1 MASFG
6 DLNRVNTNVSALDA
20 QLSLNK
26 VNRDLAESQMRLSTG
41 LNINKAEDNVA
52 GYSIATRLKG
62 RIAGLEQAL
71 QNVGDAKSVLDIAE
85 ASYDT
90 IMDNIIEMK
99 TLATQAANDTMGT
112 TERRYISDQIEALAN
127 DINEIATQ
135 TVFQDNNLLDGSS
148 FTFQVGERATDLLTT
163 DLLAVDVAHLFG
175 AEDLPANPGTYV
187 DATLGDTTNGVDPDG
202 VGALIAGDAI
212 RVDVAANGGQ
222 GALIFSGDAAN
233 PDQVP
238 NGADFRSFLD
248 TVDTAIERMSDR
260 VNYIGIQQ
268 SSLSIREETLSESI
282 SSNEAAKSRIIDTDF
297 AKEQSKVIRMQILQ
311 QTATAALTQANMGP
325 QAVLSFMGG

>member
-41 LNINKAEDNVA
+41 LNINRAEDNVA

-127 DINEIATQ
+127 DINQIATQ

-148 FTFQVGERATDLLTT
+148 FTFQVGERATDLLTA
-163 DLLAVDVAHLFG
+163 DMAAVDVAHLFG
-175 AEDLPANPGTYV
+175 AEVAGPPVTYA
-187 DATLGDTTNGVDPDG
+187 DATLGDATAGVDPDG
-202 VGALIAGDAI
+202 LGALLVGDAI
-212 RVDVAANGGQ
+212 RVDVSANGGQ
-222 GALIFSGDAAN
+222 GELIFEGDSAN
-233 PDQVP
+233 PDAVP
-238 NGADFRSFLD
+238 NGADFRSFLAS
-248 TVDTAIERMSDR
+248 VDTAIERMSDR
-260 VNYIGIQQ
+260 VNYVGIQQ
-268 SSLSIREETLSESI
+268 SSLSVREETLSESI

>member
-1 MASFG
+1 MAAFG
-6 DLNRVNTNVSALDA
+6 DLNRVNTNVTALDA

-26 VNRDLAESQMRLSTG
+26 INRNLAESQLRLSTG
-41 LNINKAEDNVA
+41 LSINKAEDNVA

-99 TLATQAANDTMGT
+99 TLATQASNDTMGT

-127 DINEIATQ
+127 DINEIASQ
-135 TVFQDNNLLDGSS
+135 TVFQGNNLLEGSS
-148 FTFQVGERATDLLTT
+148 FNFQVGERGTDLLTV
-163 DLLAVDVAHLFG
+163 DLEAVDVAHLFG
-175 AEDLPANPGTYV
+175 AEDLPANPGTYL
-187 DATLGDTTNGVDPDG
+187 DADLGDATNGVDPG
-202 VGALIAGDAI
+202 TGTGDAI
-212 RVDVAANGGQ
+212 TVDVSANGGQ
-222 GALIFSGDAAN
+222 GALIFTGDATT
-233 PDQVP
+233 PEDVP
-238 NGADFRSFLD
+238 NGADFRSFLQA
-248 TVDTAIERMSDR
+248 VDTAVERMSDR
-260 VNYIGIQQ
+260 VNYIGIKQ

-282 SSNEAAKSRIIDTDF
+282 SANEAAKSRIIDTDF
-297 AKEQSKVIRMQILQ
+297 AKEQSKVIRLQIMQ
-311 QTATAALTQANMGP
+311 QTATAALSQANMSP

>member
-41 LNINKAEDNVA
+41 LNINRAEDNVA

-127 DINEIATQ
+127 DINDISSQ
-135 TVFQDNNLLDGSS
+135 TVFQGNNLLDGGSM
-148 FTFQVGERATDLLTT
+148 TFQVGERATDLLTA
-163 DLLAVDVAHLFG
+163 DLLAVDVTHLFG
-175 AEDLPANPGTYV
+175 AEVAGPPVTYA
-187 DATLGDTTNGVDPDG
+187 DATLGDTTNGVDPDDA
-202 VGALIAGDAI
+202 GALLVGDAI
-212 RVDVAANGGQ
+212 RVDVSANGGQ
-222 GALIFSGDAAN
+222 GSLIFEGDSAN
-233 PDQVP
+233 PDAVP
-238 NGADFRSFLD
+238 NGADFRAFL
-248 TVDTAIERMSDR
+248 TSVDTAMERMSDR
-260 VNYIGIQQ
+260 VNYVGIQQ

>member
-1 MASFG
+1 MAAFG
-6 DLNRVNTNVSALDA
+6 DLNRVNTNVTALDA

-26 VNRDLAESQMRLSTG
+26 INRDLAESQLRLSTG
-41 LNINKAEDNVA
+41 LSINKAEDNVA

-99 TLATQAANDTMGT
+99 TLATQASNDTMGT

-127 DINEIATQ
+127 DINEIASQ
-135 TVFQDNNLLDGSS
+135 TVFQGNNLLEGSS
-148 FTFQVGERATDLLTT
+148 FNFQVGERGTDLLTV
-163 DLLAVDVAHLFG
+163 DLEAVDVAHLFG
-175 AEDLPANPGTYV
+175 AEDLPANPGTYL
-187 DATLGDTTNGVDPDG
+187 DADLGDATNGVDPG
-202 VGALIAGDAI
+202 TGTGDAI
-212 RVDVAANGGQ
+212 TVDVSANGGQ
-222 GALIFSGDAAN
+222 GALIFTGDATT
-233 PDQVP
+233 PEDVP
-238 NGADFRSFLD
+238 NGADFRSFLQA
-248 TVDTAIERMSDR
+248 VDTAVERMSDR
-260 VNYIGIQQ
+260 VNYIGIKQ

-282 SSNEAAKSRIIDTDF
+282 SANEAAKSRIIDTDF
-297 AKEQSKVIRMQILQ
+297 AKEQSKVIRLQIMQ
-311 QTATAALTQANMGP
+311 QTATAALSQANMSP

>member
-26 VNRDLAESQMRLSTG
+26 VNRDLAESQFRLSTG
-41 LNINKAEDNVA
+41 LNINRAEDNVA

-127 DINEIATQ
+127 DINEISTQ

-148 FTFQVGERATDLLTT
+148 FTFQVGERATDLLTAN
-163 DLLAVDVAHLFG
+163 LEAVDVTHLFG
-175 AEDLPANPGTYV
+175 AEVAGPPVTYA
-187 DATLGDTTNGVDPDG
+187 DATLGDATNGVDPDG
-202 VGALIAGDAI
+202 LGALIAGDAI
-212 RVDVAANGGQ
+212 TVDVTANGGQ
-222 GALIFSGDAAN
+222 GSLIFTGDAAN
-233 PDQVP
+233 PDTVP
-238 NGADFRSFLD
+238 NGADFRAFLAS
-248 TVDTAIERMSDR
+248 VDTAMERMSDR

>member
-26 VNRDLAESQMRLSTG
+26 VNRDLAESQLRLSTG
-41 LNINKAEDNVA
+41 LNINRAEDNVA

-148 FTFQVGERATDLLTT
+148 FTFQVGERATDLLTA
-163 DLLAVDVAHLFG
+163 DMAAVDVAHLFG
-175 AEDLPANPGTYV
+175 AEVAGPPVTYAN
-187 DATLGDTTNGVDPDG
+187 ATLGDATAGVDPDG
-202 VGALIAGDAI
+202 LGALIAGDAI
-212 RVDVAANGGQ
+212 TVDVAANGGQ
-222 GALIFSGDAAN
+222 GSLIFTGDAAN
-233 PDQVP
+233 PEHVP
-238 NGADFRSFLD
+238 NGADFRAFL
-248 TVDTAIERMSDR
+248 TSVDTAMERMSDR
-260 VNYIGIQQ
+260 VNYVGIQQ

>member
-1 MASFG
+1 MAAFG
-6 DLNRVNTNVSALDA
+6 DLNRVNTNVTALDA

-26 VNRDLAESQMRLSTG
+26 INRNLAESQLRLSTG
-41 LNINKAEDNVA
+41 LSINKAEDNVA

-99 TLATQAANDTMGT
+99 TLATQASNDTMGT
-112 TERRYISDQIEALAN
+112 TERRYISDQIEALAT
-127 DINEIATQ
+127 DINEIASQ
-135 TVFQDNNLLDGSS
+135 TVFQGNNLLEGSS
-148 FTFQVGERATDLLTT
+148 FNFQVGERGTDLLTV
-163 DLLAVDVAHLFG
+163 DLEAVDVAHLFG
-175 AEDLPANPGTYV
+175 AAGPA

-202 VGALIAGDAI
+202 ATATLSEGDAI
-212 RVDVAANGGQ
+212 TVDVSANGGQ
-222 GALIFSGDAAN
+222 GELIFTGDATD
-233 PDQVP
+233 PDAVP
-238 NGADFRSFLD
+238 NGADFRSFLLA
-248 TVDTAIERMSDR
+248 VDTAVERMSDR
-260 VNYIGIQQ
+260 VNYIGIKQ

-282 SSNEAAKSRIIDTDF
+282 SANEAAKSRIIDTDF
-297 AKEQSKVIRMQILQ
+297 AKEQSKVIRLQIMQ
-311 QTATAALTQANMGP
+311 QTATAALSQANMSP

>member
-26 VNRDLAESQMRLSTG
+26 VNRNLAESQLRLSTG
-41 LNINKAEDNVA
+41 LRINRAEDNVA

-112 TERRYISDQIEALAN
+112 TERHYIGDQIEALAN

-135 TVFQDNNLLDGSS
+135 TVFQDNNLLDGTT
-148 FTFQVGERATDLLTT
+148 FNFQVGERGTDLLTVEMQ
-163 DLLAVDVAHLFG
+163 AVDVTHLFG
-175 AEDLPANPGTYV
+175 TEVAGTPVTYT
-187 DATLGDTTNGVDPDG
+187 DADLGDAVDGVDPG
-202 VGALIAGDAI
+202 TGTGDAI
-212 RVDVAANGGQ
+212 TVDVSANGGQ
-222 GALIFSGDAAN
+222 GALVFTGDTAN
-233 PDQVP
+233 PDDVA
-238 NGADFRSFLD
+238 NGADFRSFLAA
-248 TVDTAIERMSDR
+248 VDVAVQRMSDR
-260 VNYIGIQQ
+260 VNYIGIKQ
-268 SSLSIREETLSESI
+268 SSLSTREITLSESI

-297 AKEQSKVIRMQILQ
+297 AKEQSKVIRLQILQ
-311 QTATAALTQANMGP
+311 QTATAALSQANMAP

>member
-1 MASFG
+1 MAAFG
-6 DLNRVNTNVSALDA
+6 DLNRVNTNVTALDA

-26 VNRDLAESQMRLSTG
+26 INRDLAESQMRLSTG
-41 LNINKAEDNVA
+41 LSINKAEDNVA

-99 TLATQAANDTMGT
+99 TLATQASNDTMGT
-112 TERRYISDQIEALAN
+112 TERRYISDQIEALAT
-127 DINEIATQ
+127 DINEIASQ
-135 TVFQDNNLLDGSS
+135 TVFQGKNLLEGS
-148 FTFQVGERATDLLTT
+148 FFNFQVGERGTDLLIV
-163 DLLAVDVAHLFG
+163 DLEAVDVAHLFG
-175 AEDLPANPGTYV
+175 AAGPAN
-187 DATLGDTTNGVDPDG
+187 ATLGDTTNGVDPDG
-202 VGALIAGDAI
+202 LGALIAGDAI

-222 GALIFSGDAAN
+222 GALIFTGDAAN
-233 PDQVP
+233 PEHVP
-238 NGADFRSFLD
+238 NGADFRSFLQA
-248 TVDTAIERMSDR
+248 VDTAVERMSDR
-260 VNYIGIQQ
+260 VNYIGIKQ

-282 SSNEAAKSRIIDTDF
+282 SANEAAKSRIIDTDF
-297 AKEQSKVIRMQILQ
+297 AKEQSKVIRLQIMQ
-311 QTATAALTQANMGP
+311 QTATAALSQANMSP

>member
-26 VNRDLAESQMRLSTG
+26 VNRDLAESQLRLSTG
-41 LNINKAEDNVA
+41 LNINRAEDNVA

-127 DINEIATQ
+127 DINEISTQ

-148 FTFQVGERATDLLTT
+148 FTFQVGERATDLLTAN
-163 DLLAVDVAHLFG
+163 LEAVDVTHLFG
-175 AEDLPANPGTYV
+175 AEVAGPPVTYA
-187 DATLGDTTNGVDPDG
+187 DATLGDATNGVDPDG
-202 VGALIAGDAI
+202 LGALIAGDAI
-212 RVDVAANGGQ
+212 TVDVTANGGQ
-222 GALIFSGDAAN
+222 GSLIFTGDAAN
-233 PDQVP
+233 PDAVP
-238 NGADFRSFLD
+238 NGADFRAFL
-248 TVDTAIERMSDR
+248 TSVDTAMERMSDR